1 MRTPFIKATSDMTV
15 FKDLIT
21 PAVFKKALTFKR
33 NELIKNSGTVDSKI
47 YFIKKGSLKISIFQQ
62 DTEQIIR
69 LGYTGDLIVAMDS
82 FFDGCHSDFVIQA
95 IKKTEV
101 LVAEKE
107 DFMHFVYDSPEH
119 TSLYINILE
128 GLVKQQLDREQDLL
142 QDSPK
147 IRYERVFKRNPLL
160 FQIIPNK
167 HIANYLRMTPETF
180 SRISK
185 S

>member
-1 MRTPFIKATSDMTV
+1 MKRKAEITV
-15 FKDLIT
+15 LKDLIT
-21 PAVFKKALTFKR
+21 PAVFKKVLTFKR

-47 YFIKKGSLKISIFQQ
+47 YFIKKGSLKVSIFQQ
-62 DTEQIIR
+62 NAEQIIR
-69 LGYTGDLIVAMDS
+69 LGYTGDLIVAIDS
-82 FFDGCHSDFVIQA
+82 FFDNSNSDFVIQT

-107 DFMHFVYDSPEH
+107 DFMHFVHSCPEH
-119 TSLYINILE
+119 TLLYIKILE
-128 GLVKQQLDREQDLL
+128 ELVKQQLDREQDLL
-142 QDSPK
+142 HDSPK
-147 IRYERVFKRNPLL
+147 IRYERVFERTPFL

-167 HIANYLRMTPETF
+167 YIANYLRMTPETF

>member
-1 MRTPFIKATSDMTV
+1 M
-15 FKDLIT
+15 
-21 PAVFKKALTFKR
+21 
-33 NELIKNSGTVDSKI
+33 
-47 YFIKKGSLKISIFQQ
+47 
-62 DTEQIIR
+62 
-69 LGYTGDLIVAMDS
+69 AMDS

-107 DFMHFVYDSPEH
+107 DFMHFVYESPEN

>member
-1 MRTPFIKATSDMTV
+1 MTV
-15 FKDLIT
+15 FNDLIT
-21 PAVFKKALTFKR
+21 PVIFKKKLTFKR

-47 YFIKKGSLKISIFQQ
+47 YFIQKGSLKISIFQQ
-62 DTEQIIR
+62 DAEQIIR

-82 FFDGCHSDFVIQA
+82 FLDGCNSDFVIQA

-107 DFMHFVYDSPEH
+107 DFMHFIYSSPER
-119 TSLYINILE
+119 TYLYINLLE

-142 QDSPK
+142 QESPK

-180 SRISK
+180 SRIRK